1 MANRSPSIPRLR
13 IPPFGVTPPVLATLV
28 LAFALSGPALAAP
41 ADAPHGPDL
50 VDCPELQVP
59 EGNTLVLRAFGVG
72 VQIYR
77 WNGTTWAFVAPQAL
91 LFADAAGDGVV
102 AIHFGGPT
110 WESVDGSEVVGA
122 VIQSCT
128 PDPSAIPWLLLTA
141 ASTRGPGIFDRV
153 TFIQR
158 LDTVGGKAPSVPGAF
173 PGQVARVSYTAD
185 YLFYRSDH

>member
-1 MANRSPSIPRLR
+1 MPKGSSSIHQVR
-13 IPPFGVTPPVLATLV
+13 IQPFGVTPPVLATLV

-50 VDCPELQVP
+50 ADCPELQVP

-110 WESVDGSEVVGA
+110 WECVDGCEVVGS
-122 VIQSCT
+122 VIESCS

-141 ASTRGPGIFDRV
+141 ASTKGPGLLDRL
-153 TFIQR
+153 TYIQR

-173 PGQVARVSYTAD
+173 PGQVVRVPYSAD